1 MVNHKWIFVFSGKQ
15 SSNHPF
21 SGAMLVSGR
30 VISEEVHT
38 YQLFD
43 KQLFVPP
50 GNQWLKQKSRFNL
63 EKTFSI
69 KNQNASMNLEV
80 YRSIAPH
87 FFCCGIWNLDHF
99 FVPRHALKYQHP
111 TSNNR
116 ALGLIRRHTENPPGS
131 ERLFPTKPSRWR
143 KIAGVDNE
151 QYLENKLLLI
161 SINIF
166 IQGLFSS
173 HCWWSRNPKSNH
185 LSDVKFL

>member
-69 KNQNASMNLEV
+69 ENQNVSMNLEV
-80 YRSIAPH
+80 KIDPLLPFFFLRNLEFRS
-87 FFCCGIWNLDHF
+87 
-99 FVPRHALKYQHP
+99 
-111 TSNNR
+111 
-116 ALGLIRRHTENPPGS
+116 
-131 ERLFPTKPSRWR
+131 
-143 KIAGVDNE
+143 
-151 QYLENKLLLI
+151 
-161 SINIF
+161 
-166 IQGLFSS
+166 
-173 HCWWSRNPKSNH
+173 
-185 LSDVKFL
+185 FLCS